1 MAKPGNLVSFD
12 PLGRRFPPVRCPG
25 RPGRKSILIRQPKS
39 YHCRKE
45 GRWLSPKSSGSTV
58 LAGSEQQLAT
68 PSRSSAPERY
78 QLFVREA
85 GAAIVLRYTDAGV
98 WLTGNHIGWTQG
110 GRDKELPLSDIAAIH
125 LTTEVHSF
133 TTNLGASMCRISFKR
148 GVVLNVLS
156 GNSLGNDDAGLTA
169 RYRAFVTELHAR
181 LGTKERASIEFSA
194 GRGGVL
200 YGLSLLATILLGVC
214 VAVIVVFATAAG
226 SVKPRTLISVFMGFG
241 LVVALFR
248 FLQVNAPHAY
258 DPARPLDS
266 AASGSISGTIDHALR
281 QFRRGLTQGKAVALG
296 ATVLVIIAI
305 GVGVVGSQASLS
317 MFGSGRAQHA
327 LDLIRQRAGARLVV
341 RDIDVTPQA
350 VTVAVPDPNRDANDT
365 QWVASRG
372 TLFGLTEWDR
382 VSGPERGPSLAVEDE
397 DSMDPFPLEAGDSA
411 GIDKMAKNAI
421 ARAALGDGSAVTE
434 MILTQAPQFIHPEAP
449 RWTVRVTSPQRTV
462 TVLADRS
469 GKLFPATV
477 AATGPPRI
485 VIHADSGSW
494 IRVRNVDQSDLYEG
508 VLKAGESYGV
518 PNTPGL
524 ILRTGNAG
532 ALEITVDGKP
542 VPSIGDGLLAR
553 RDVRLDTQALLDG
566 TAVLE

>member
-1 MAKPGNLVSFD
+1 
-12 PLGRRFPPVRCPG
+12 
-25 RPGRKSILIRQPKS
+25 
-39 YHCRKE
+39 
-45 GRWLSPKSSGSTV
+45 
-58 LAGSEQQLAT
+58 
-68 PSRSSAPERY
+68 
-78 QLFVREA
+78 
-85 GAAIVLRYTDAGV
+85 
-98 WLTGNHIGWTQG
+98 
-110 GRDKELPLSDIAAIH
+110 
-125 LTTEVHSF
+125 
-133 TTNLGASMCRISFKR
+133 
-148 GVVLNVLS
+148 
-156 GNSLGNDDAGLTA
+156 
-169 RYRAFVTELHAR
+169 
-181 LGTKERASIEFSA
+181 
-194 GRGGVL
+194 
-200 YGLSLLATILLGVC
+200 
-214 VAVIVVFATAAG
+214 
-226 SVKPRTLISVFMGFG
+226 
-241 LVVALFR
+241 
-248 FLQVNAPHAY
+248 
-258 DPARPLDS
+258 
-266 AASGSISGTIDHALR
+266 
-281 QFRRGLTQGKAVALG
+281 
-296 ATVLVIIAI
+296 
-305 GVGVVGSQASLS
+305 
-317 MFGSGRAQHA
+317 
-327 LDLIRQRAGARLVV
+327 
-341 RDIDVTPQA
+341 

>member
-1 MAKPGNLVSFD
+1 
-12 PLGRRFPPVRCPG
+12 
-25 RPGRKSILIRQPKS
+25 
-39 YHCRKE
+39 
-45 GRWLSPKSSGSTV
+45 
-58 LAGSEQQLAT
+58 
-68 PSRSSAPERY
+68 
-78 QLFVREA
+78 
-85 GAAIVLRYTDAGV
+85 
-98 WLTGNHIGWTQG
+98 
-110 GRDKELPLSDIAAIH
+110 
-125 LTTEVHSF
+125 
-133 TTNLGASMCRISFKR
+133 
-148 GVVLNVLS
+148 
-156 GNSLGNDDAGLTA
+156 
-169 RYRAFVTELHAR
+169 
-181 LGTKERASIEFSA
+181 
-194 GRGGVL
+194 
-200 YGLSLLATILLGVC
+200 
-214 VAVIVVFATAAG
+214 
-226 SVKPRTLISVFMGFG
+226 
-241 LVVALFR
+241 

-305 GVGVVGSQASLS
+305 GVVVVGSQASLS
-317 MFGSGRAQHA
+317 MFGPGRAQHA